1 MGIGKRIKEARE
13 SNNLTQAQLAS
24 KIGVTP
30 SSITNYENGTSHPK
44 EKILYDLMNALSVD
58 ANFLFQ
64 DEIPISNENTLNQQ
78 EIDLIKKYRSLS
90 ENDKNAISNLIANLS
105 NKVPYGYNVDLKCF
119 TDVDGARA
127 YMKENN
133 FLYPTMGEKEH
144 ELSDD
149 DICELA
155 TKFYKDF

>member
-13 SNNLTQAQLAS
+13 RNNLTQAQLAN

-64 DEIPISNENTLNQQ
+64 DEIPITKENSLSKQ
-78 EIDLIKKYRSLS
+78 EQEHIKKYRSL
-90 ENDKNAISNLIANLS
+90 NDTQKTAIDNIIDTMT
-105 NKVPYGYNVDLKCF
+105 VPAGYNADLKCF
-119 TDVDGARA
+119 TDVDGARL

-133 FLYPTMGEKEH
+133 FLYPTMGEKAH
-144 ELSDD
+144 EVSDD

-155 TKFYKDF
+155 TRFYKGL